1 MICAGLMSVV
11 IFMYLFTSDILP
23 HCLLL
28 SLVFFLLFYVV
39 FVIVVAAVLIL
50 LFLFYSDIARHFM
63 TGVNACVRLLSLT
76 LGKKGVLYGHIVRIT

>member
-28 SLVFFLLFYVV
+28 SLVFFLLFYIV

-50 LFLFYSDIARHFM
+50 LFLFYSDIY
-63 TGVNACVRLLSLT
+63 SLPFYDWRERVSET
-76 LGKKGVLYGHIVRIT
+76 TVIDTWQKRCIAWSYR